1 MRLDFEHRSRLVIYQ
16 YALAFSLTHLP
27 FLSPNFYQETLPNSA
42 FSTDFSTDW
51 QRGRNMSSSA
61 SRPTVAML
69 DFSGPPAREFKKW
82 NLGKRLEVGDAE
94 AFWIT
99 NHPAAYKH
107 NLNTITDERQK
118 FFRCRS
124 FSIWF
129 FQERFLKKD
138 HDLYQRQQ
146 T

>member
-61 SRPTVAML
+61 SRPT

-82 NLGKRLEVGDAE
+82 NLGKRLEVGEAD
-94 AFWIT
+94 AFWLI
-99 NHPAAYKH
+99 NHPGAYKYY
-107 NLNTITDERQK
+107 LDKIVDERER

-124 FSIWF
+124 FCIWF
-129 FQERFLKKD
+129 FQEQFLKKECF
-138 HDLYQRQQ
+138 QPKKI
-146 T
+146 TG